1 VVDDN
6 ATSRQ
11 VLRHQIFAW
20 KLQKGSAASGHEA
33 LEALRTAVAE
43 GHPYDLALLDI
54 EMPEMD
60 GLTLA
65 RAIKADPAIST
76 THLVALTPLGHA
88 PAADKMQA
96 AGIEA
101 SLSKPVK
108 HSRLFDCLVTVL
120 GGEKA
125 TNLSAPKT
133 GSAALPALSNR
144 ARLMLQDARILL
156 AEDNVVN
163 QKISLALLRKLGC
176 SADAVSNGIEV
187 IEALQR
193 IPYSLIFM
201 DCQMPEMD
209 GFEATRLIRKR
220 EIESGEA
227 CPWKVPVHIVALTA
241 GAMQSDRETC
251 FAAGMVDFVSKP
263 VRLPE
268 MQRALE
274 RWSIA
279 VGDGSRVAA
288 ASL

>member
-1 VVDDN
+1 
-6 ATSRQ
+6 
-11 VLRHQIFAW
+11 
-20 KLQKGSAASGHEA
+20 
-33 LEALRTAVAE
+33 
-43 GHPYDLALLDI
+43 
-54 EMPEMD
+54 
-60 GLTLA
+60 
-65 RAIKADPAIST
+65 
-76 THLVALTPLGHA
+76 
-88 PAADKMQA
+88 
-96 AGIEA
+96 
-101 SLSKPVK
+101 
-108 HSRLFDCLVTVL
+108 
-120 GGEKA
+120 
-125 TNLSAPKT
+125 
-133 GSAALPALSNR
+133 
-144 ARLMLQDARILL
+144 MLQDARILL